1 MFLLDGKRLQPGT
14 AFTHGGIQ
22 YPANWLNHASQQ
34 EKQAIGITEATEQSR
49 PDDRFYWVTDNNN
62 GTFSTIDKQLNDDT
76 ANNSTGLKTQ
86 WTNQIRTTTNSLL
99 SKTDLMVI
107 RNAERN
113 INIPESV
120 STYRAAIITEM
131 NRLETAISS
140 ANTIAQLITTV
151 QSQNWP
157 KE

>member
-34 EKQAIGITEATEQSR
+34 EKQAIGITEVTEQSR

-86 WTNQIRTTTNSLL
+86 WINQFKSTTNSIL
-99 SKTDLMVI
+99 SSTDWMVI
-107 RNAERN
+107 RKAERN
-113 INIPESV
+113 IDIPESV

-157 KE
+157 QE

>member
-86 WTNQIRTTTNSLL
+86 WTNQVRTTTNSLL
-99 SKTDLMVI
+99 SKTDWTVI
-107 RNAERN
+107 RKAERN

-120 STYRAAIITEM
+120 STYRAAVITEM

-157 KE
+157 QE

>member
-14 AFTHGGIQ
+14 AITHGGIQ

-86 WTNQIRTTTNSLL
+86 WTNQVRTTTNSLL
-99 SKTDLMVI
+99 SKTDWTVI
-107 RNAERN
+107 RKAERN

-120 STYRAAIITEM
+120 STYRAAVITEM

-157 KE
+157 QE

>member
-34 EKQAIGITEATEQSR
+34 EKQAIGITESTEQSR

-99 SKTDLMVI
+99 SKTDWMVI
-107 RNAERN
+107 RKAERN

-120 STYRAAIITEM
+120 STYRAAVITEM

-157 KE
+157 QE

>member
-86 WTNQIRTTTNSLL
+86 WTNQVRTTTNSLL
-99 SKTDLMVI
+99 SKTDWMVI
-107 RNAERN
+107 RKAERN

-120 STYRAAIITEM
+120 STYRAAVITEM

-157 KE
+157 QE